1 VRPYAAEHLGSV
13 YVEQGRFREAV
24 EMYEEAIAFCRHTD
38 TRHLLDQIPLLKQ
51 LEATAHQKYDA
62 QRREAAA
69 RGMESTLG
77 VATVCVDRTASR
89 HSRKAPQVE
98 VAIGVPMMQAEELQM
113 PLVMTLPNL
122 SSKEPKCPCEPA
134 GQRLLFSGPSR
145 RLTLAG

>member
-1 VRPYAAEHLGSV
+1 VLVSLEAHGCAGSHIR
-13 YVEQGRFREAV
+13 G
-24 EMYEEAIAFCRHTD
+24 EAIAFCRHTD

-98 VAIGVPMMQAEELQM
+98 VAIGVQSQL
-113 PLVMTLPNL
+113 
-122 SSKEPKCPCEPA
+122 
-134 GQRLLFSGPSR
+134 
-145 RLTLAG
+145 

>member
-98 VAIGVPMMQAEELQM
+98 VAIGVQSQL
-113 PLVMTLPNL
+113 
-122 SSKEPKCPCEPA
+122 
-134 GQRLLFSGPSR
+134 
-145 RLTLAG
+145 